1 MAAKEPAHT
10 QNTWIARRLW
20 TWFRLDFLGIFR
32 EMRWSYLPPLMVY
45 LAAGVSGFT
54 GIIESF
60 FVKEQLGLSAAF
72 LAGLAFWA
80 GLPWALKMPLGH
92 LVDLFWRRKAAFVY
106 FGATLMALS
115 LLIMVGLTGH
125 ARWMATFLPVDIWY
139 IISVLLSPVGFV
151 LQDVV
156 ADAMTVEAVPA
167 VDEDGTPIADATLQ
181 RMHVTMQT
189 LGRIAI
195 IGGSALV
202 AGLGGWLAKILS
214 YEIMYKWSL
223 IIPLISVLGVTL
235 GSWTTWHRR
244 HQLQQEGFAPQ
255 EIDKML
261 QAHDALTQPN
271 WYILGG
277 SGLFVILTFVLGLSD
292 LQLKKE
298 IIFAGSLGIIAY
310 LIFQLVQEMP
320 PVKRR
325 EIIGIAVIIFVFRA
339 MPSFGPGASWWQID
353 VLGFDEAFFGTLR
366 QIASLLAIAGMFA
379 LRSWMGRHPVPYL
392 VVFLSVYSTLMI
404 LPFIG
409 MYYGLHVWT
418 ETQFGFGARTIAI
431 IDTMADSPLGQ
442 VAMIPMLAWIAKEA
456 PRDKK
461 ATYFAVMAA
470 FTNLALS
477 ASSLGTSYLNKIFT
491 IPRGQYGELGILMIT
506 VTAMG
511 FVLPIVTVFIFNNP
525 FRRRTPLQ
533 GASAEIE
540 NGPINRN
547 PQDQHQSSEPAGA
560 ARSTPTIPEKPQT
573 HKSNTTED

>member
-1 MAAKEPAHT
+1 MTAAQHTGKEGAPLFR
-10 QNTWIARRLW
+10 QFWR
-20 TWFRLDFLGIFR
+20 WFVADFLGIFR

-45 LAAGVSGFT
+45 LAAGISAFT

-60 FVKEQLGLSAAF
+60 FVKEELGLSAEF

-92 LVDLFWRRKAAFVY
+92 LVDLFWRRKSGFVY
-106 FGATLMALS
+106 FGAALMAFS

-125 ARWMATFLPVDIWY
+125 TQWMARFLPIDTWY
-139 IISVLLSPVGFV
+139 IISVLMSPVGFV

-167 VDEDGTPIADATLQ
+167 VDETGARIPDQKLQ

-202 AGLGGWLAKILS
+202 AGLGGWLASILS

-223 IIPLISVLGVTL
+223 VIPLISVLGVSL
-235 GSWTTWHRR
+235 GSWNNRQRR
-244 HQLQQEGFAPQ
+244 HKLRQKGFKPEA
-255 EIDKML
+255 IDSML
-261 QAHDALTQPN
+261 QTSDTRTSAN

-277 SGLFVILTFVLGLSD
+277 SGLFVIMTLLLGLSD

-298 IIFAGSLGIIAY
+298 IIFAGSLGIIGY
-310 LIFQLVQEMP
+310 LIHQLLQEMEP
-320 PVKRR
+320 EKRR

-339 MPSFGPGASWWQID
+339 MPTYGPGSLWWQID
-353 VLGFDEAFFGTLR
+353 VLGFDEAFIGTLR
-366 QIASLLAIAGMFA
+366 QISSLLTIAGMIA

-392 VVFLSVYSTLMI
+392 VVFLSVYFTLMN
-404 LPFIG
+404 LPYIG
-409 MYYGLHVWT
+409 MYFGLHVWT
-418 ETQFGFGARTIAI
+418 ETHLGFGARTIAI

-477 ASSLGTSYLNKIFT
+477 ASQLGTSYLNKIFT
-491 IPRGQYGELGILMIT
+491 IPRGQYDELGVLMIT
-506 VTAMG
+506 ASTMG
-511 FVLPIVTVFIFNNP
+511 LILPIITVFIFNNP
-525 FRRRTPLQ
+525 FRRQTPPPDEATGTERKL
-533 GASAEIE
+533 
-540 NGPINRN
+540 N
-547 PQDQHQSSEPAGA
+547 
-560 ARSTPTIPEKPQT
+560 
-573 HKSNTTED
+573 SNLKR

>member
-1 MAAKEPAHT
+1 MTANSKSTPIT
-10 QNTWIARRLW
+10 SRIW
-20 TWFRLDFLGIFR
+20 TWFTRDFLGIFR

-45 LAAGVSGFT
+45 LAAGISAFT

-125 ARWMATFLPVDIWY
+125 TQWMASFLPVDTWY

-156 ADAMTVEAVPA
+156 ADAMTVEAVPT
-167 VDEDGTPIADATLQ
+167 VDDTGTRIADDKLQ

-202 AGLGGWLAKILS
+202 AGLGGWLASILS

-223 IIPLISVLGVTL
+223 IIPLISVMGVTL
-235 GSWTTWHRR
+235 GSWTTRR
-244 HQLQQEGFAPQ
+244 RRRQLRQEGFSAA
-255 EIDKML
+255 EIDDML
-261 QAHDALTQPN
+261 QANDNRTDPN

-277 SGLFVILTFVLGLSD
+277 SGVFVIMTLLLGLSA

-298 IIFAGSLGIIAY
+298 IIFAGSLAIIGY
-310 LIFQLVQEMP
+310 LIFQLVQEMAP
-320 PVKRR
+320 AKRR
-325 EIIGIAVIIFVFRA
+325 EIISIAVIIFVFRA
-339 MPSFGPGASWWQID
+339 MPSFGPGAQWWQID

-392 VVFLSVYSTLMI
+392 VVFLAVYQTIMI

-409 MYYGLHVWT
+409 MYFGLHEWT
-418 ETQFGFGARTIAI
+418 EAQFGFGARTIAI
-431 IDTMADSPLGQ
+431 IDTMADSPMGQ

-477 ASSLGTSYLNKIFT
+477 ASQLGTNYLNKIFI
-491 IPRGQYGELGILMIT
+491 IPRGQYDELGTLMIT
-506 VTAMG
+506 VSVMALI
-511 FVLPIVTVFIFNNP
+511 LPIITVLIFNNP
-525 FRRRTPLQ
+525 FRRQSSPTK
-533 GASAEIE
+533 AAAEIE
-540 NGPINRN
+540 APSAN
-547 PQDQHQSSEPAGA
+547 SA
-560 ARSTPTIPEKPQT
+560 AKT
-573 HKSNTTED
+573 

>member
-1 MAAKEPAHT
+1 MT
-10 QNTWIARRLW
+10 MIAERSGDTKSTPITRRLW
-20 TWFRLDFLGIFR
+20 KWLTRDFLGIFR

-106 FGATLMALS
+106 FGASLMALS

-125 ARWMATFLPVDIWY
+125 QQWMASFLPLDIWY

-156 ADAMTVEAVPA
+156 ADAMTVEAVSP
-167 VDEDGTPIADATLQ
+167 VDEDGHPIPEATLQ

-202 AGLGGWLAKILS
+202 AGLGGWLASILS

-235 GSWTTWHRR
+235 GSWTTRHRR
-244 HQLQQEGFAPQ
+244 LQLRKEGFTAT
-255 EIDKML
+255 EIDDML
-261 QAHDALTQPN
+261 QIHDSLTSPN
-271 WYILGG
+271 WYILAG
-277 SGLFVILTFVLGLSD
+277 SGIFVIMTLLLGLSD

-298 IIFAGSLGIIAY
+298 IIFIGSLAIIGY
-310 LIFQLVQEMP
+310 LIYQLVQEMAP
-320 PVKRR
+320 DKRR

-339 MPSFGPGASWWQID
+339 MPTFGPGAQWWQID

-392 VVFLSVYSTLMI
+392 VVFLSVYNTIMI

-418 ETQFGFGARTIAI
+418 EAHFGFGARTIAI

-477 ASSLGTSYLNKIFT
+477 ASSLGTNYLNDIFI
-491 IPRGQYGELGILMIT
+491 IPRGQYEQLGTLMLT
-506 VTAMG
+506 VSAMG
-511 FVLPIVTVFIFNNP
+511 LVLPIVTVLIFNNP
-525 FRRRTPLQ
+525 FRRQKKSDEPTPEI
-533 GASAEIE
+533 GAPTAGSSAE
-540 NGPINRN
+540 
-547 PQDQHQSSEPAGA
+547 
-560 ARSTPTIPEKPQT
+560 T
-573 HKSNTTED
+573 

>member
-1 MAAKEPAHT
+1 M
-10 QNTWIARRLW
+10 
-20 TWFRLDFLGIFR
+20 
-32 EMRWSYLPPLMVY
+32 
-45 LAAGVSGFT
+45 
-54 GIIESF
+54 
-60 FVKEQLGLSAAF
+60 SAAF

-106 FGATLMALS
+106 LGASLMALS

-125 ARWMATFLPVDIWY
+125 TEWMATFLPVDTWY

-156 ADAMTVEAVPA
+156 ADAMTVEAVPT
-167 VDEDGTPIADATLQ
+167 VDEAGNCIPEEKLQ

-202 AGLGGWLAKILS
+202 AGLGGWLASILS

-223 IIPLISVLGVTL
+223 IIPLISVMGVTL
-235 GSWTTWHRR
+235 GSWNIRHRR
-244 HQLQQEGFAPQ
+244 RKLHQKGFTPK
-255 EIDKML
+255 EIASML
-261 QAHDALTQPN
+261 RTNDSRTPAN

-277 SGLFVILTFVLGLSD
+277 SGIFVIMTLLLGLSD

-298 IIFAGSLGIIAY
+298 IIFAGSLGIIGY
-310 LIFQLVQEMP
+310 LIHQLLQEMD

-339 MPSFGPGASWWQID
+339 MPSYGHASSWWQID

-366 QIASLLAIAGMFA
+366 QISSLLTIVGMIA
-379 LRSWMGRHPVPYL
+379 LRSWMARHPVPYL
-392 VVFLSVYSTLMI
+392 VVFLSVYFTLMN
-404 LPFIG
+404 LPYIG
-409 MYYGLHVWT
+409 MYFGLHEWT
-418 ETQFGFGARTIAI
+418 ETHFGFGARTIAI

-477 ASSLGTSYLNKIFT
+477 ASQLGTNYLNKIFT
-491 IPRGQYGELGILMIT
+491 IPRGQYEELGALMIT
-506 VTAMG
+506 ATVMG

-525 FRRRTPLQ
+525 FRRKTAP
-533 GASAEIE
+533 A
-540 NGPINRN
+540 
-547 PQDQHQSSEPAGA
+547 EPAPG
-560 ARSTPTIPEKPQT
+560 IE
-573 HKSNTTED
+573 TESEEPVIQN

>member
-1 MAAKEPAHT
+1 MNAEQHTSKENAPLH
-10 QNTWIARRLW
+10 RRLW
-20 TWFRLDFLGIFR
+20 RWFVSDFLGIFR

-45 LAAGVSGFT
+45 LAAGVSAFT

-106 FGATLMALS
+106 FGATLMAFS

-125 ARWMATFLPVDIWY
+125 ARWMASFLPVDVWY

-167 VDEDGTPIADATLQ
+167 VDEAGSRISDEKLQ

-189 LGRIAI
+189 LGRMAI

-202 AGLGGWLAKILS
+202 AGLGGWLASILS

-223 IIPLISVLGVTL
+223 IIPLISVMGVTL
-235 GSWTTWHRR
+235 GNWTIRR
-244 HQLQQEGFAPQ
+244 RRRQLRQEGFSARK
-255 EIDKML
+255 IDKLL
-261 QAHDALTQPN
+261 QTHDSRTPPN

-277 SGLFVILTFVLGLSD
+277 SGIFVVMTLLLGLSD

-298 IIFAGSLGIIAY
+298 VIFAGSLGIIGY
-310 LIFQLVQEMP
+310 LIHQLIREMD

-339 MPSFGPGASWWQID
+339 MPTFGSAAQWWQID

-366 QIASLLAIAGMFA
+366 QISSLLAIVGMIA

-392 VVFLSVYSTLMI
+392 VVFLAIYFTIMN
-404 LPFIG
+404 LPYIG
-409 MYYGLHVWT
+409 MYFGLHIWT
-418 ETQFGFGARTIAI
+418 EAHFGFGAHTIAI

-456 PRDKK
+456 PRGGFYQSGSFRQQPRYQLFKQ
-461 ATYFAVMAA
+461 
-470 FTNLALS
+470 NL
-477 ASSLGTSYLNKIFT
+477 Y
-491 IPRGQYGELGILMIT
+491 
-506 VTAMG
+506 
-511 FVLPIVTVFIFNNP
+511 
-525 FRRRTPLQ
+525 
-533 GASAEIE
+533 
-540 NGPINRN
+540 
-547 PQDQHQSSEPAGA
+547 HPAGSIRRA
-560 ARSTPTIPEKPQT
+560 GNLDDNGYRHGSCPADCHRNHIQQSIPPTNNTDRYSSWHRS
-573 HKSNTTED
+573 